1 MNEYAREFGKHVRS
15 LRRARGVTQDV
26 LAQRSGVSAD
36 TIRRIEHGNFSA
48 SIDTLRK
55 LCSGLGLQPST
66 LFESFELGRNDEQRE
81 LLDLISSRTPKELT
95 MLARV
100 VRVLLDELDGLDDDD
115 GDDDGD
121 DDDYGSRGHERADE
135 QADELDGGKVK
146 RLFKV
151 ISEGP
156 VGPA

>member
-15 LRRARGVTQDV
+15 LRRARGITQDV

-36 TIRRIEHGNFSA
+36 TIRRIEHGSFSA

-66 LFESFELGRNDEQRE
+66 LFESFELGRNDERRE
-81 LLDLISSRTPKELT
+81 LLDLISSRSPRELT

-100 VRVLLDELDGLDDDD
+100 IRVLLDELDELNAARAASENDD
-115 GDDDGD
+115 
-121 DDDYGSRGHERADE
+121 SEDE
-135 QADELDGGKVK
+135 D
-146 RLFKV
+146 R
-151 ISEGP
+151 
-156 VGPA
+156 